1 MQATKIIGKFDR
13 FTNSFTKYG
22 RNKNEIMKRLE
33 KQGFSEFRERTL
45 NDKSQVM
52 LAYRGSKRLA
62 DYAYRF
68 FPDLSIEKKESGKK
82 RAFFSR
88 SISVQK
94 IWKSLKDK
102 RGNLI
107 SEYYKRMRYENDVF
121 MEKEERFNDL
131 VKDTLVVKEE
141 IVRGVN
147 DPNLGLNDIVKSYVK
162 ISGNDM
168 YGIYQQSDGI
178 RNYIKNIG
186 GVEYKFSSK

>member
-33 KQGFSEFRERTL
+33 KRGFSEFRERTL

-82 RAFFSR
+82 TAFFSR

-94 IWKSLKDK
+94 IWKSLKDNK
-102 RGNLI
+102 GNLI
-107 SEYYKRMRYENDVF
+107 REYLKKIRYENGVF
-121 MEKEERFNDL
+121 VEKEERINDL
-131 VKDTLVVKEE
+131 VKDFLIVKEE
-141 IVRGVN
+141 NSRGVN
-147 DPNLGLNDIVKSYVK
+147 DPNIKL
-162 ISGNDM
+162 
-168 YGIYQQSDGI
+168 
-178 RNYIKNIG
+178 KNIVRTYSKLKDDNIYSFHQLDDG
-186 GVEYKFSSK
+186 TRVYFKNIDGVEYRFRSK

>member
-33 KQGFSEFRERTL
+33 KRGFSEFRERTL

-107 SEYYKRMRYENDVF
+107 SEYCKRMRYENDVF
-121 MEKEERFNDL
+121 IEKEERFNDL
-131 VKDTLVVKEE
+131 VKDILIVKEE
-141 IVRGVN
+141 MARGEN
-147 DPNLGLNDIVKSYVK
+147 DPNLGLENIIKSYVR
-162 ISGNDM
+162 INGNDM
-168 YGIYQQSDGI
+168 YSFYQQADGTK
-178 RNYIKNIG
+178 NYIKNIDG
-186 GVEYKFSSK
+186 IEYKYSSK